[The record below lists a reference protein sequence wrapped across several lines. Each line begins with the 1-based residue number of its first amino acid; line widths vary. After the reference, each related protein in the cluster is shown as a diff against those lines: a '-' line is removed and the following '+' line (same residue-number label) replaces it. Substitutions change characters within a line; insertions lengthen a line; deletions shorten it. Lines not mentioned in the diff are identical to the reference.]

1 MEYGNI
7 YRMPLIFGRISPI
20 ILSGKVA
27 MPCPKGET
35 DLMNDPI
42 QPATEPVAPDTL
54 PRLPRPEPRKKRR
67 KDRRE
72 GRYLR
77 TLYAMNKFMPYIMPE
92 RSDGCNTYADEL
104 DVTGTDSFC
113 KDMIRQGYKNFSFL
127 HVMLAAYIRTISQK
141 PGINRFVAGQRI
153 YARNNIEIVMT
164 VKKEMTSDSP
174 DTCIKVIFEPDD
186 TIAEVYEKFNAAV
199 EKVKST
205 SELDSGFDKT
215 AEWLANLP
223 RPILRAAICMIRRMD
238 YHGHLP
244 QSLLDVSPFHGSMII
259 TSMGSLG
266 IKPIY
271 HHIYNFGTLPVFI
284 SYGVKRTVQKVKRDG
299 TSEQRKYIDL
309 KVVTDERICD
319 GFYYASAFKLIRRY
333 AEHPELLTVRPTAI
347 VDDVE

>member
-1 MEYGNI
+1 
-7 YRMPLIFGRISPI
+7 
-20 ILSGKVA
+20 
-27 MPCPKGET
+27 
-35 DLMNDPI
+35 MNDHD
-42 QPATEPVAPDTL
+42 QPVTKATASEATAPHTQ
-54 PRLPRPEPRKKRR
+54 PRLPRPEPRKKRF

-72 GRYLR
+72 GRFLR

-104 DVTGTDSFC
+104 DVTETDVFC
-113 KDMIRQGYKNFSFL
+113 KDMIRQGYRDFSFL
-127 HVMLAAYIRTISQK
+127 HIMLAAYIRTISQK

-164 VKKEMTSDSP
+164 VKKEMTADSP

-199 EKVKST
+199 EKVKAT
-205 SELDSGFDKT
+205 AELDSSFDKT
-215 AEWLANLP
+215 ADRLANLP
-223 RPILRAAICMIRRMD
+223 RPILRAAIRLIRWLD
-238 YHGHLP
+238 YHGWLP
-244 QSLLDVSPFHGSMII
+244 RSLLEVSPFHGSMII

-284 SYGVKRTVQKVKRDG
+284 SYGVKRSVVKVRRDG
-299 TSEQRKYIDL
+299 TADPRKYIDL

-319 GFYYASAFKLIRRY
+319 GFYYASAFKMIRRY
-333 AEHPELLTVRPTAI
+333 VEHPSLLAVRPEQI
-347 VDDVE
+347 VADVE